1 MAAMYA
7 EFTGVGPFRHDD
19 SRDRPAHIFDG
30 KVTLHIGHDR
40 QAYVLLPIIPS
51 K

>member
-1 MAAMYA
+1 MYS

-19 SRDRPAHIFDG
+19 TRDRPADIFG
-30 KVTLHIGHDR
+30 SKVTLHMGPDR
-40 QAYVLLPIIPS
+40 QAYVLLPVIPS